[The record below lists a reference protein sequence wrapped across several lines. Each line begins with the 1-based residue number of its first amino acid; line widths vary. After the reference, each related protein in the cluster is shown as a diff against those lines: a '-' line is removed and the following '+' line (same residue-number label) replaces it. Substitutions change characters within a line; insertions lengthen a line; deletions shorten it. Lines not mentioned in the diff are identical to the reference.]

1 MSDEENYTTFK
12 EMYNFFLAGVTD
24 DMFLELTKED
34 TEEMLEEILLA
45 ALPLLPFFH
54 RKRLRKPHNH

>member
-45 ALPLLPFFH
+45 ALPHFEFPRWAEPFD
-54 RKRLRKPHNH
+54 LD